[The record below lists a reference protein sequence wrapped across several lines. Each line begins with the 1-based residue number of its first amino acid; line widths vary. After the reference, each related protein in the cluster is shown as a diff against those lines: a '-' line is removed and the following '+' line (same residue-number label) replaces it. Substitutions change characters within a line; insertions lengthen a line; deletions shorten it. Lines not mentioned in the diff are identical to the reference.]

1 MVLDIIKGFD
11 PILTTPT
18 QPFDFNNPPF
28 DPMQFAHDLVETMDK
43 NNGIGLAA
51 NQVGVPYSIFCIR
64 SDPFIVFFNPRI
76 VHYSDNEIKLEEGC
90 LSFPH
95 VLLNIKRPSEI
106 RVRFQYPNSE
116 VKTEIFKGITSRVIQ
131 HEMDHL
137 QGKLFMNHDSV
148 TKYHREKALKK
159 LK

>member
-28 DPMQFAHDLVETMDK
+28 DPIQFAHDLVETMDK

-64 SDPFIVFFNPRI
+64 SDPFIVLFNPRI
-76 VHYSDNEIKLEEGC
+76 VHYSENEIKLEEGC
-90 LSFPH
+90 LSFPN
-95 VLLNIKRPSEI
+95 VLLNIKRPAEI
-106 RVRFQYPNSE
+106 RVRFQYPNSD
-116 VKTEIFKGITSRVIQ
+116 VKTELFRGISARVVQ
-131 HEMDHL
+131 HEISHL
-137 QGKLFMNHDSV
+137 NGELFFNHDSV